1 MFPFERFSICLFTTA
16 SFQLSKRRNS
26 PITLVYNTSFVI
38 LCCLY
43 CVNITMYLSTLFSRS
58 SNFYRTF
65 IIIVFRF
72 SEKFY
77 QVRSVYSRNTTLCE
91 QSFHERMSLAQLHLQ
106 GYSSLIIRQL
116 LAGILDER
124 VPTVTEELPRI
135 SFINDKTINP
145 LPSLN
150 YECKCVF
157 ARRWSTFA
165 SQHASPAISYM
176 KIFYILV
183 RNVRVIRFYIF
194 ITLNTTWNR
203 ELREMVLSNE

>member
-1 MFPFERFSICLFTTA
+1 ML
-16 SFQLSKRRNS
+16 L
-26 PITLVYNTSFVI
+26 I
-38 LCCLY
+38 LCKY
-43 CVNITMYLSTLFSRS
+43 NYVSIYVIFKTFIES
-58 SNFYRTF
+58 F

-72 SEKFY
+72 SEKFH